1 MAANG
6 PRTERETC
14 AYQNTWQRRCPDGP
28 GPCPSWDQ
36 LNCAP
41 SSGLE
46 SHMGS
51 DSPCRQHRK
60 RCLKGDLH
68 QKRGK
73 RGREATPGLVPAGPP
88 PVSTTGRWSRAA
100 PGEGAGLHSGQVARG
115 ASPFHAPLALSK
127 LWPHRRPGLL
137 RQQDAD
143 VHAPRGPDDSVRG
156 LHAAR
161 GPENGIAPSRARST
175 PRGAWQVT
183 SRPLLSE
190 RRHRTS
196 RRGPPGA
203 QHTGATR
210 RTPHQPGE
218 ERGRSLMSPGVVGM
232 TKTGGRGSTQE
243 PQLPPKHD
251 YPALR
256 AAHRGRFHREEQV
269 SN

>member
-1 MAANG
+1 MHPVLVLN
-6 PRTERETC
+6 P
-14 AYQNTWQRRCPDGP
+14 TWARILPCQRH
-28 GPCPSWDQ
+28 
-36 LNCAP
+36 L
-41 SSGLE
+41 
-46 SHMGS
+46 
-51 DSPCRQHRK
+51 K

-73 RGREATPGLVPAGPP
+73 RGGEATPGLVPAGPP

-218 ERGRSLMSPGVVGM
+218 ERGRSLMSPGCLPRCLRHDEDRQVWVYSGA
-232 TKTGGRGSTQE
+232 TTPPETRLPSFTRCTQRPFSSRGTGVELGSSF
-243 PQLPPKHD
+243 L
-251 YPALR
+251 
-256 AAHRGRFHREEQV
+256 
-269 SN
+269 